1 MPFKYSRVDQA
12 QRIHQQPIQVE
23 PLRLFHPTCYGLL
36 LLIFS
41 HTLIAAEDDDF
52 WLMLEEPA
60 DSSVYISSGVDTDGG
75 LSLSLH
81 LDQALNEQLHF
92 NGSWSQLNL
101 SENTRSLSLGLSG
114 DPYASWLWSYRFL
127 VWGEPDIIESR
138 DHELQLQY
146 VNGSW
151 NGLLGWQQ
159 GDANLQFS
167 RPLNNGQTS
176 GSVDHN
182 ALIIGLGYG
191 GRDFD
196 WQIESIHHD
205 YNKDLSRLS
214 SSRLLALIIEP
225 SALQQSTALNSR
237 QNRFTLGLNGKS
249 HRFSAEYSHIRSAVT
264 GQTSDFLN
272 LSVQTDLSRLQQ
284 LGVYFIM
291 PLGGGVSSLGVSL
304 LQRW

>member
-1 MPFKYSRVDQA
+1 MIFKNSRIQT
-12 QRIHQQPIQVE
+12 QRIHHQPIQVE

-41 HTLIAAEDDDF
+41 SPLIAVEDDDF

-75 LSLSLH
+75 LSLSLQ

-101 SENTRSLSLGLSG
+101 SEKTRSLSLGLSG
-114 DPYASWLWSYRFL
+114 DPYASWLWSYSFL

-138 DHELQLQY
+138 DHELRLQY
-146 VNGSW
+146 FKGSW

-159 GDANLQFS
+159 GDASMQFS
-167 RPLNNGQTS
+167 RPLNNGQSSASTR
-176 GSVDHN
+176 HN
-182 ALIIGLGYG
+182 ALIIGLGYSNPNIY
-191 GRDFD
+191 
-196 WQIESIHHD
+196 WQIESIRHD

-237 QNRFTLGLNGKS
+237 QSRFTLGLNGES
-249 HRFSAEYSHIRSAVT
+249 HRFSAEYSRFHSAVT
-264 GQTSDFLN
+264 GQISDFLN

-284 LGVYFIM
+284 LGIYFIM
-291 PLGGGVSSLGVSL
+291 PLGDGVSSLGVSL
-304 LQRW
+304 LRRW